1 MLRALLVGTSEWAS
15 AHAREHLASR
25 LEVEADQSGVVDV
38 LRRKCARDLKKV
50 HMMVLCTRWGYKSNI
65 WLPKGAAKALAARSA
80 HTQASAPASPPQ
92 MQLVQPQHASS
103 TLGPGHR
110 RLPALI
116 DGQSVALFVDSTLAA
131 FARRSAALLSGPA
144 AAELAATRK
153 EGYFTQESLVEYTK
167 MAAICCALGASWE
180 AAGRSHRAWASSL
193 LGTTQ
198 RRDVD
203 PSCAWQVLALAREEP
218 VDAVLGQLEGI
229 LSTAERARH
238 ISEDREQT
246 EAFALVAQEF
256 KEAFHQGLAF
266 VHTARL
272 LMAQLRASAT
282 FCDYAGTGEH
292 VLLVSKS
299 YAEATSE
306 AYRRRC
312 EWSAAALRSGIKL
325 TGMPDDVAT
334 RYFVELDTVTTLAA
348 APARSAD
355 QCTSSPSAAQTIR
368 M

>member
-1 MLRALLVGTSEWAS
+1 
-15 AHAREHLASR
+15 
-25 LEVEADQSGVVDV
+25 
-38 LRRKCARDLKKV
+38 
-50 HMMVLCTRWGYKSNI
+50 
-65 WLPKGAAKALAARSA
+65 
-80 HTQASAPASPPQ
+80 